1 MPFYYTSVLFK
12 GELVSENA
20 VRISLWDCIRI
31 FIVNTLIQ
39 DLKGLFIQKIYAW
52 INLYPVDK
60 LKKKHE
66 LSTMIVISPM
76 DSAMPLRIRTEE
88 GACQNN

>member
-1 MPFYYTSVLFK
+1 M
-12 GELVSENA
+12 VSENA

-39 DLKGLFIQKIYAW
+39 DLQGLFIQKIYAW

-60 LKKKHE
+60 LKEKQ
-66 LSTMIVISPM
+66 LSTMIVISSM
-76 DSAMPLRIRTEE
+76 DSAVPLRIRTEE
-88 GACQNN
+88 GACPNN